1 MAGIYV
7 HVPFCHAKCAYCD
20 FYSIANNKLVN
31 AYIDA
36 VESEYSFRI
45 NELGN
50 EHIDTLYLGGGTPSM
65 LDAGQFRSLVSFLP
79 RHQAQEFTI
88 EANPEDITLSK
99 VETWMAEGV
108 NRVSI
113 GVQSLVDDELR
124 AVKRRHSAAQA
135 LEAIDNIR
143 KAGIDNISADLIYG
157 LPGQTLQSWNYS
169 LNKLFASGICHLSAY
184 CLSFEEGTLLYRR
197 LQQGQIE
204 ETSDEEIELRYALL
218 CRTAAKNGFR
228 HYEISNFALSGR
240 CSRHNSNYW
249 KSIPYLGLGPAAH
262 SLGTDGLRRFNT
274 ADIRQ
279 YIEDPTKA
287 ATIDEEDEANRLNDT
302 IMTALRTAEG
312 LNRNDVT
319 EKQWDGVMVRGRKW
333 LRAGA
338 LCTGNDDSRL
348 FIPEDKWLVAD
359 AIIRDLFTD

>member
-20 FYSIANNKLVN
+20 FYSIANEKLVN
-31 AYIDA
+31 AYVDA
-36 VESEYSFRI
+36 VEREFSYRI
-45 NELGN
+45 NELGK

-65 LDAGQFRSLVSFLP
+65 LDSGQFRSLISFLP

-124 AVKRRHSAAQA
+124 AVNRRHSAAQA
-135 LEAIDNIR
+135 LDAIATIQ

-157 LPGQTLQSWNYS
+157 LPGQTQQSWNYS
-169 LNKLFASGICHLSAY
+169 LNKLLDSDIYHLSAY

-197 LQQGQIE
+197 RQTGQIE

-218 CRTAAKNGFR
+218 CRSAANYGFE

-240 CSRHNSNYW
+240 RSRHNSNYW

-274 ADIRQ
+274 ADIRK
-279 YIEDPTKA
+279 YIEAPTTA
-287 ATIDEEDEANRLNDT
+287 AIIDEEDDTNRLNDT
-302 IMTALRTAEG
+302 IMTALRTADG

-319 EKQWDGVMVRGRKW
+319 DKQWDGIIARGHKW
-333 LRAGA
+333 LKAGA
-338 LCTGNDDSRL
+338 LCSDNDASRL
-348 FIPEDKWLVAD
+348 FIPENKWLVAD